1 MVKSMILS
9 SELKVPVCRQVLSGW
24 GPGQN
29 PRDSVILQALHL
41 PTEVVLQLSVVG
53 DDGEE

>member
-1 MVKSMILS
+1 MIFS

-53 DDGEE
+53 DDSEE